1 MTCYTA
7 NLVTIALQ
15 RNPLISTG
23 HSEIALRIYG
33 RQAYCDPLQLVQM
46 ANEESQILCH
56 TN

>member
-15 RNPLISTG
+15 RHPLISTG